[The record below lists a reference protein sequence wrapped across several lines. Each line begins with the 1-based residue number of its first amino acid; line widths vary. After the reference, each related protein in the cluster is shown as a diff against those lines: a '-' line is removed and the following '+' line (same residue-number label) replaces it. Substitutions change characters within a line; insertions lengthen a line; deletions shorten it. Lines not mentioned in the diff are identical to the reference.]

1 MYLVRTEE
9 DANKYWNW
17 VPILLGSSSR
27 NIHTSLRSF
36 FGSYSKSHD
45 NGFRYG
51 FQKKIR
57 SYSLHFA
64 SNYNFVSSVSWGLG
78 KIKLI
83 FFKKLAQ
90 NYKCLV
96 SRVMENS
103 IDLPFS
109 QSIKFINV
117 LEGWSLMKKTCAT
130 NLVLIVWE
138 DLYKTCVFVIY
149 HKNF

>member
-9 DANKYWNW
+9 DANKSWNW

-36 FGSYSKSHD
+36 FGSYGKSLD
-45 NGFRYG
+45 NGFRFG
-51 FQKKIR
+51 FKKNIR
-57 SYSLHFA
+57 SCSLHFS
-64 SNYNFVSSVSWGLG
+64 SNYNFVSSVNWGLG

-83 FFKKLAQ
+83 FFKLAQ

-103 IDLPFS
+103 IHLPFS

-130 NLVLIVWE
+130 NLILIVWE
-138 DLYKTCVFVIY
+138 DL
-149 HKNF
+149 